1 MGNGTPLGQVRGLGA
16 AREGTHHWWH
26 QRLTAGGNLLLVLW
40 FVLSIAR
47 LPAYDHATL
56 TSWIGS
62 FWVAIPLALLVISV
76 FYHFRLGLQ
85 VCIEDYSHGPGRIA
99 WIVALNAF
107 VLVAGA
113 IALFS
118 IFSIA
123 FTSGAAA

>member
-1 MGNGTPLGQVRGLGA
+1 MGNGTPLGRVRGLGA
-16 AREGTHHWWH
+16 AKEGTHHWWH
-26 QRLTAGGNLLLVLW
+26 QRLTAGGNLLLILW
-40 FVLSIAR
+40 FVISIAR

-56 TSWIGS
+56 TAWISS
-62 FWVAIPLALLVISV
+62 FWVAIPLALIVINT

-99 WIVALNAF
+99 WIVLLNAF

-123 FTSGAAA
+123 FSAGAAA